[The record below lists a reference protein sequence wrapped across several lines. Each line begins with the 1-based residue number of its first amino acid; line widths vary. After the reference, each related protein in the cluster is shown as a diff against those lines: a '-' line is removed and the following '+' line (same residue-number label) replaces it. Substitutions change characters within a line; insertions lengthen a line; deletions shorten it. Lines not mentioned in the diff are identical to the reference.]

1 MISSG
6 TAETIRPDR
15 RRMPG
20 ESPAMHIAETAP
32 AGEREGPEHT
42 VPCACGSGL
51 SRARCCGFDLG
62 GAASGAEASD
72 EALRAAARALRAY
85 REGAHEAAEAACL
98 GILEAIPDQ
107 SEALRVLHEIRKAQG
122 RQAAAHV
129 LIRRLVRLRPND
141 VAATIELALSLMA
154 KGDMAEA
161 EVHARNAIRL
171 APLNP
176 SSHNVLGMILTEA
189 HKQQAGEHHYR
200 AVLTLTGNRDPILL
214 ANLAWNL
221 TTQGRM
227 EEARQLY
234 HESVAAAPNVRQ
246 TLLGW
251 ARLEEADR
259 QYGKCA
265 EILDRA
271 EAVFPGDTDLLLMR
285 ARLCRR
291 RGRYPEALAALG
303 RIEAD
308 RAPDVDDLSEKG
320 AVLDRMGRYDEAFAA
335 FRAAKQKARDV
346 DGDRYQ
352 AEEAARLVGR
362 LRGFFT
368 AGRLNILPRA
378 AVVQATPQPIFI
390 LGFPRSGTTLLEQIL
405 SGHPAITAGDE
416 LPLIHEL
423 TEAMPRLLASPLAYP
438 DALAELWL
446 ADKRDGL
453 DQLRDDYLRRAR
465 QLGVVQPGATWFTDK
480 MPLNETHLGLI
491 ALIFPEAPLI
501 HVLRHPLD
509 VVLSVFSNNLTHGF
523 YCAYDL
529 ETAARHY
536 VLVSELL
543 EHYRR
548 EMTLRY
554 LPLRY
559 EDMVLDHEAS
569 VRRVLSFIGAT
580 FDEKCLRFHENRR
593 YARTASYAQVSEPLY
608 DRSVFRYRNYLEH
621 LRPVIPILEP
631 VITRLGY
638 TIE

>member
-1 MISSG
+1 
-6 TAETIRPDR
+6 
-15 RRMPG
+15 
-20 ESPAMHIAETAP
+20 
-32 AGEREGPEHT
+32 
-42 VPCACGSGL
+42 
-51 SRARCCGFDLG
+51 
-62 GAASGAEASD
+62 
-72 EALRAAARALRAY
+72 
-85 REGAHEAAEAACL
+85 
-98 GILEAIPDQ
+98 
-107 SEALRVLHEIRKAQG
+107 
-122 RQAAAHV
+122 
-129 LIRRLVRLRPND
+129 
-141 VAATIELALSLMA
+141 
-154 KGDMAEA
+154 
-161 EVHARNAIRL
+161 
-171 APLNP
+171 
-176 SSHNVLGMILTEA
+176 
-189 HKQQAGEHHYR
+189 
-200 AVLTLTGNRDPILL
+200 
-214 ANLAWNL
+214 
-221 TTQGRM
+221 
-227 EEARQLY
+227 
-234 HESVAAAPNVRQ
+234 
-246 TLLGW
+246 
-251 ARLEEADR
+251 
-259 QYGKCA
+259 
-265 EILDRA
+265 
-271 EAVFPGDTDLLLMR
+271 
-285 ARLCRR
+285 
-291 RGRYPEALAALG
+291 
-303 RIEAD
+303 
-308 RAPDVDDLSEKG
+308 
-320 AVLDRMGRYDEAFAA
+320 
-335 FRAAKQKARDV
+335 
-346 DGDRYQ
+346 
-352 AEEAARLVGR
+352 
-362 LRGFFT
+362 
-368 AGRLNILPRA
+368 
-378 AVVQATPQPIFI
+378 
-390 LGFPRSGTTLLEQIL
+390 
-405 SGHPAITAGDE
+405 
-416 LPLIHEL
+416 LIHEL

>member
-1 MISSG
+1 
-6 TAETIRPDR
+6 
-15 RRMPG
+15 
-20 ESPAMHIAETAP
+20 
-32 AGEREGPEHT
+32 
-42 VPCACGSGL
+42 
-51 SRARCCGFDLG
+51 
-62 GAASGAEASD
+62 
-72 EALRAAARALRAY
+72 
-85 REGAHEAAEAACL
+85 
-98 GILEAIPDQ
+98 
-107 SEALRVLHEIRKAQG
+107 
-122 RQAAAHV
+122 
-129 LIRRLVRLRPND
+129 
-141 VAATIELALSLMA
+141 
-154 KGDMAEA
+154 
-161 EVHARNAIRL
+161 
-171 APLNP
+171 
-176 SSHNVLGMILTEA
+176 
-189 HKQQAGEHHYR
+189 
-200 AVLTLTGNRDPILL
+200 
-214 ANLAWNL
+214 
-221 TTQGRM
+221 
-227 EEARQLY
+227 
-234 HESVAAAPNVRQ
+234 
-246 TLLGW
+246 
-251 ARLEEADR
+251 
-259 QYGKCA
+259 
-265 EILDRA
+265 
-271 EAVFPGDTDLLLMR
+271 
-285 ARLCRR
+285 LCRR